1 MVKEK
6 ENFIMGRF
14 ARRSSGLLFVG
25 LLLAVLSLVAFLSA
39 VAGGNPLSGEVV
51 IHSPANVSIGNET
64 RALIFSH
71 PCAVQDVITTVLPS
85 DDTYV
90 WHYRPNNSFGKETSF
105 WVYPNDGIP
114 LLKFPLDAIPEGAEI
129 ISATMTFT
137 MASGAYPWGR
147 GDVAAVQVLTDTDW
161 TEDTVTWNTAP
172 DVDPNAPEAEATLN
186 PYSANGTDTWDVT
199 ELVRYARSQGITN
212 TLSVRIYPK
221 RGAWRDSHEWQSKEG
236 GRSRAP
242 RLRIVFRPAA
252 ATPTPTPTSTPTS
265 PPAPTPTPTPTV
277 PSAPTATPTPTVGP
291 SPTPIPT
298 ASPSPTPSLTP
309 SATVTPSAWGT
320 HLPLLMQK
328 YTYQK
333 H

>member
-1 MVKEK
+1 MFKDMAKKSHVVV
-6 ENFIMGRF
+6 I
-14 ARRSSGLLFVG
+14 FVP
-25 LLLAVLSLVAFLSA
+25 LLLAILGLVAFLN
-39 VAGGNPLSGEVV
+39 VAAWGTPLPDVGVTHPSVNV
-51 IHSPANVSIGNET
+51 PAGVGS
-64 RALIFSH
+64 RASLSSR
-71 PCAVQDVITTVLPS
+71 PDAVQEIFTTTISPS

-147 GDVAAVQVLTDTDW
+147 GDVAAVQVLSDTNW

-277 PSAPTATPTPTVGP
+277 PPAPTATPTPTVGP

-309 SATVTPSAWGT
+309 SATVTPSARGT